1 MDIEVK
7 RYIRFGAIVCLLL
20 LTIWGAGQGGTK
32 AVMTVSEQ
40 TGVRVEETM
49 ESDMTDTT
57 LTAGVANLFGE
68 DFFEQ
73 IYVDS
78 EETENGAEYVEA
90 PAGAEI
96 ESRTVE
102 EGETE
107 AFEDEYGNLA
117 IANVDKYVNVRTA
130 PNTDSEIVG
139 KMYDD
144 SVAQILETVGE
155 GDDQWFQVVSGN
167 VEGYIKAEY
176 FIYGDA
182 AAEAIDDYVI
192 RYAVVKADRLNVRQ
206 EPNTESKRI
215 GYIDFGEKVKI
226 LELGEEWHKVQYTND
241 KEGFVCAEYVT
252 VEEQFIYAKSIEEER
267 KEKEAQALL
276 AARNAE
282 SDTSKPENVTI
293 REVVPPTD
301 YSNVSELRNAIV
313 NYAMQFL
320 GNRYVHG
327 GQSLV
332 TGTDCSG
339 FTSYTYAAFGY
350 SLSRTPQGQW
360 GSNGRQITMAEIQPG
375 DIVCYSSSGGKCT
388 HVALYIGN
396 GQVIHA
402 ANPRSGVI
410 ISNVYYDNTFIGI
423 KNVLD

>member
-1 MDIEVK
+1 MIEVK
-7 RYIRFGAIVCLLL
+7 RYLRFV
-20 LTIWGAGQGGTK
+20 LTAGMLIFEISTATGNSTEEPEFIATEAMVQQETGMIATDCDFPETK
-32 AVMTVSEQ
+32 
-40 TGVRVEETM
+40 
-49 ESDMTDTT
+49 
-57 LTAGVANLFGE
+57 LTAGVTSVFKQELSKIKIQEVTGRDEADE
-68 DFFEQ
+68 KTIQ
-73 IYVDS
+73 T
-78 EETENGAEYVEA
+78 EE
-90 PAGAEI
+90 
-96 ESRTVE
+96 SS
-102 EGETE
+102 
-107 AFEDEYGNLA
+107 DEYGNLA
-117 IANVDKYVNVRTA
+117 IANVEKYVNVRTE

-139 KMYDD
+139 KMYDN

-155 GDDQWFQVVSGN
+155 GDDQWFQVVSGS
-167 VEGYIKAEY
+167 VEGYIKSEY
-176 FIYGDA
+176 FIYGEA
-182 AAEAIDDYVI
+182 AAAVIDDYVI

-206 EPNTESKRI
+206 EPTTEAKRI
-215 GYIDFGEKVKI
+215 GYVDFGEKVKI
-226 LELGEEWHKVQYTND
+226 LEIGEEWHKVQYTEE
-241 KEGFVCAEYVT
+241 KTGFVSAEYVS
-252 VEEQFIYAKSIEEER
+252 VEEEFVYAKSMEEER

-276 AARNAE
+276 AARNNE
-282 SDTSKPENVTI
+282 SDEAKPENATI
-293 REVVPPTD
+293 REVIPPTD
-301 YSNVSELRNAIV
+301 YSNVSELRTAIV

-320 GNRYVHG
+320 GNKYVHG
-327 GQSLV
+327 GRSLV

-360 GSNGRQITMAEIQPG
+360 GSNGRQISMDEIQPG